1 MKISELQKIL
11 ECYKKEYGNLEV
23 RLAVEAP
30 SGKQHKLLD
39 YAYAIDVHTIYN
51 KKEFDNLTVNKGL
64 PEELA
69 LDILNEK
76 GLFKTYL
83 DIYTYTKE

>member
-11 ECYKKEYGNLEV
+11 ECYKKANGDLEV
-23 RLAVEAP
+23 RLAIEAP

-39 YAYAIDVHTIYN
+39 YAYAIDVHTVYD

-76 GLFKTYL
+76 DLFKTYL

>member
-11 ECYKKEYGNLEV
+11 KRYKKEKGDLEV

-30 SGKQHKLLD
+30 SGKQYKLLD
-39 YAYAIDVHTIYN
+39 YAYAIDVHTVYD
-51 KKEFDNLTVNKGL
+51 KTEFNNLTVNKDL
-64 PEELA
+64 TEAQA
-69 LDILNEK
+69 LDILDEK

-83 DIYTYTKE
+83 DIYTYIKK